1 MLSVDEEQMSGIV
14 WKQTSIFA
22 IVKLIR
28 RPTAQH
34 SPNTDDY
41 WVIEVVSMVRI
52 VSLNPYHL
60 MVVICRVSIF

>member
-28 RPTAQH
+28 RPTAQR

-41 WVIEVVSMVRI
+41 WVIEVVRMVRI